1 MAFQTWRTSKPK
13 RNFDCELQV
22 MTAFESDELFSFCTK
37 LDGQQHSAE
46 SAGVWFTGAHSKTS
60 CSSAQTAF
68 GNAFDLNANVCVCCF
83 FPLHWL
89 LLLIFKCRFDPVIF
103 ASKRTLE
110 QSFSLHLSI
119 QHALRC
125 AYAQITHQPHYPNQ
139 SQRYLTFTTAISN
152 THSVCSIREFWLH
165 YHKQRGQLPIE
176 MLAKHRIT
184 ALF

>member
-1 MAFQTWRTSKPK
+1 MNCFHFIQNWMDSNTVPRV
-13 RNFDCELQV
+13 REFGLQV
-22 MTAFESDELFSFCTK
+22 LIRKRVAAVPRPLLAMPLISMRM
-37 LDGQQHSAE
+37 
-46 SAGVWFTGAHSKTS
+46 
-60 CSSAQTAF
+60 
-68 GNAFDLNANVCVCCF
+68 CVYVVF

-152 THSVCSIREFWLH
+152 THSVCSIREFRLH
-165 YHKQRGQLPIE
+165 YHK
-176 MLAKHRIT
+176 
-184 ALF
+184 